1 MLVSLRHPANL
12 RESSPCKWNIKE
24 LFDRSRGLSIATGVF
39 PFIQGGPKLYDF
51 LTVRGQKILVI
62 FNPVAGGRG
71 RSLFESVLGELQA
84 LGWNTTLIETKYAG
98 HAEQIA
104 SALKKEIFNQHT
116 VLVVAGGDG
125 TLNEVINGLAKVG
138 RLDTPIGLIPV
149 GTINLLAR
157 ELKLPRDPRLLAQV
171 ISNGNCRRITLGQIT
186 ARRQTRLFLITA
198 GVGFDA
204 RAVLRVSRHLR
215 LFSGKLAFIVA
226 GIWEY
231 VFGKRVQYQ
240 VTVDGEALVARSI
253 LFANGKYYAG
263 GMSWAPAADIERPT
277 LEVGI
282 FAGAGRLR
290 IPTYVVAFMTGSLR
304 QLHDVIVRSSTEID
318 LTGPSNEPVQADGD
332 IVAFLPVNI
341 SIAPKRATVLA

>member
-1 MLVSLRHPANL
+1 MIGSEGGALPWEFSCSFKV
-12 RESSPCKWNIKE
+12 
-24 LFDRSRGLSIATGVF
+24 
-39 PFIQGGPKLYDF
+39 GPKLYDF
-51 LTVRGQKILVI
+51 LTVSGQKILII

-71 RSLFESVLGELQA
+71 RSLLDLVLGELQA

-98 HAEQIA
+98 HAEHIA
-104 SALKKEIFNQHT
+104 SALKKEIFNKHT

-125 TLNEVINGLAKVG
+125 TLNEVINGLANVG
-138 RLDTPIGLIPV
+138 RLDIPVGLIPV
-149 GTINLLAR
+149 GTVNLLAR
-157 ELKLPRDPRLLAQV
+157 ELKLPRDPHLLAQV
-171 ISNGNCRRITLGQIT
+171 IANGNFRRIALGHI
-186 ARRQTRLFLITA
+186 AACRQSRLFLITA

-204 RAVLRVSRHLR
+204 RAVLRVSRRLK

-253 LFANGKYYAG
+253 LFANGRYYAG
-263 GMSWAPAADIERPT
+263 GMSWAPAAEIERPT

-282 FAGAGRLR
+282 FAGAARLR
-290 IPTYVVAFMTGSLR
+290 IPTYVVAFMTGRLQ

-318 LTGPSNEPVQADGD
+318 LTGPSDEPVQADGD

-341 SIAPKRATVLA
+341 SVAPKRARVLVSNR